1 MKPRLAVEK
10 LLNYIGHCA
19 FFLGFRGSGQLQE
32 NKESK
37 VLSIH
42 LQILFG
48 CHKSSDTLF
57 FEDFNKSSTDQ
68 NQTGPDYNSIRMLS
82 WSHGLKCI
90 CWHELI
96 CSLKRHVNRK
106 HEEQSQNKDVVVTGA
121 NTAAL
126 LQTGILWDLKKLF

>member
-1 MKPRLAVEK
+1 MKPKLAVEK

-42 LQILFG
+42 LQILFV

-57 FEDFNKSSTDQ
+57 FEDFT
-68 NQTGPDYNSIRMLS
+68 
-82 WSHGLKCI
+82 
-90 CWHELI
+90 
-96 CSLKRHVNRK
+96 
-106 HEEQSQNKDVVVTGA
+106 
-121 NTAAL
+121 
-126 LQTGILWDLKKLF
+126 